1 MHDSD
6 QTKHSATAE
15 PEQALKALLESETR
29 YRKLLEAAPDGIFVN
44 RCDRIVYINPMGL
57 QLLGAARA
65 DQVLGRSP
73 LDIIHPDSHE
83 LVRQRISALLE
94 GQKYA
99 PPIPEKFLRL
109 DGSWLDVEVSATPI
123 TDEGEPAILVFFR
136 DVSERKRAEDALRM
150 SEERFRLLVEQAA
163 DGIFVSDA
171 EGHYLDVNSAGC
183 AMLGY
188 SRDEILRMAIADVIA
203 PEEVSRLPP
212 EETRVGSGKVVRS
225 EWRFRRKDGSFF
237 HGEILSRQLP
247 DGRLQAILRDITERR
262 QAEAAL
268 RASEA
273 QLRLITNNL
282 PVLIAYIDAGQ
293 RYRFN
298 NRGYEEWF
306 GHSSAELKGRHLE
319 EVLGPAAYQAIAP
332 RIERVLSGE
341 FIRFEDIID
350 YKSAGRRIV
359 EAAYVPDKAEDGLVR
374 GFVALII
381 DVTERKRA
389 EQELVERR
397 AEMEQLLQLHVAS
410 QTAAAIAHEL
420 NQPLN
425 AIASY
430 NEAALR
436 MLQAGNP
443 KPDKL
448 AHALEASVQQTQRVG
463 RSLRHLLE
471 FLHKGETVTEAV
483 DLNQSVCEA
492 LDVLEADGYDGFQ
505 RVLELAPDLPRVQAN
520 AIQVQRVL
528 INLLRNGVEAMRVA
542 GVPTGPI
549 TVSVRTAAN
558 GNMAHVTVR
567 DSGPGLDPETA
578 RRIFEPFFTTK
589 PTGIGMGLAISRALI
604 EAHGGRLWAELDDG
618 PGGTFHFT
626 LPFAS

>member
-1 MHDSD
+1 MMDRLPGGTGLNQIDHGMHDSD
-6 QTKHSATAE
+6 KSKRVPAAE
-15 PEQALKALLESETR
+15 TGQAPETL
-29 YRKLLEAAPDGIFVN
+29 
-44 RCDRIVYINPMGL
+44 
-57 QLLGAARA
+57 RA
-65 DQVLGRSP
+65 
-73 LDIIHPDSHE
+73 
-83 LVRQRISALLE
+83 
-94 GQKYA
+94 
-99 PPIPEKFLRL
+99 
-109 DGSWLDVEVSATPI
+109 
-123 TDEGEPAILVFFR
+123 
-136 DVSERKRAEDALRM
+136 
-150 SEERFRLLVEQAA
+150 SEERYRLLVEQAA

-171 EGHYLDVNSAGC
+171 EGRYLDVNSAGC

-188 SRDEILRMAIADVIA
+188 SREEILRMAIADIIA
-203 PEEVSRLPP
+203 PEEMSRLPP
-212 EETRVGSGKVVRS
+212 EETRLERGTVVRS

-273 QLRLITNNL
+273 QLRLITDNL

-306 GHSSAELKGRHLE
+306 GHTSAELKGKHLK
-319 EVLGPAAYQAIAP
+319 EVLGPVAYQAIAP
-332 RIERVLSGE
+332 RIDKALSGE
-341 FIRFEDIID
+341 FVRFEDVID
-350 YKSAGRRIV
+350 YKSAGKRIV
-359 EAAYVPDKAEDGLVR
+359 EAAYVPDKAEDGHVR
-374 GFVALII
+374 GFCALIS

-397 AEMEQLLQLHVAS
+397 VELEQLLQLHVAS

-430 NEAALR
+430 NEAARR

-443 KPDKL
+443 KPDRL
-448 AHALEASVQQTQRVG
+448 VHALEASAQQTQRVG
-463 RSLRHLLE
+463 RALRQLLE

-483 DLNQSVCEA
+483 DLNQAVQEA
-492 LDVLEADGYDGFQ
+492 FDTLEADGYDGFQ

-520 AIQVQRVL
+520 EVQVQRVL
-528 INLLRNGVEAMRVA
+528 INLLRNGVEAMRGA

-549 TVSVRTAAN
+549 TVSVRTAA
-558 GNMAHVTVR
+558 GEDMAHVTVR
-567 DSGPGLDPETA
+567 DSGPGLDPEIA
-578 RRIFEPFFTTK
+578 RRVFEPFFTTK

-604 EAHGGRLWAELDDG
+604 EAHGGKLWTEHDSRT
-618 PGGTFHFT
+618 GGIFHFT
-626 LPFAS
+626 LPFAP

>member
-6 QTKHSATAE
+6 KSERAPAPGTG
-15 PEQALKALLESETR
+15 QALE
-29 YRKLLEAAPDGIFVN
+29 
-44 RCDRIVYINPMGL
+44 
-57 QLLGAARA
+57 
-65 DQVLGRSP
+65 
-73 LDIIHPDSHE
+73 
-83 LVRQRISALLE
+83 
-94 GQKYA
+94 
-99 PPIPEKFLRL
+99 
-109 DGSWLDVEVSATPI
+109 
-123 TDEGEPAILVFFR
+123 
-136 DVSERKRAEDALRM
+136 ALRA
-150 SEERFRLLVEQAA
+150 SEERYRLLVEQAA

-171 EGHYLDVNSAGC
+171 QGHYLDVNSAGC
-183 AMLGY
+183 TMLGY
-188 SRDEILRMAIADVIA
+188 SREEILRMAIADIVA

-212 EETRVGSGKVVRS
+212 EETRAERGTVVRS

-268 RASEA
+268 RGSEA
-273 QLRLITNNL
+273 QLRLITDNL

-298 NRGYEEWF
+298 NRGYKEWF
-306 GHSSAELKGRHLE
+306 GHTSAELKGKSLK
-319 EVLGPAAYQAIAP
+319 EVLGPSAYQAIVP
-332 RIERVLSGE
+332 RIEKALTGE
-341 FIRFEDIID
+341 FVRFEDVVD
-350 YKSAGRRIV
+350 YKSAGKRIV
-359 EAAYVPDKAEDGLVR
+359 EAAYVPDKAEDGRIR
-374 GFVALII
+374 GFFALIS
-381 DVTERKRA
+381 DVTERRRA

-397 AEMEQLLQLHVAS
+397 AELEQLLQLHVAS

-448 AHALEASVQQTQRVG
+448 VHALEASAQQTQRVG
-463 RSLRHLLE
+463 RALRHLLE

-483 DLNQSVCEA
+483 DLNQAVHEA
-492 LDVLEADGYDGFQ
+492 FDILEADGYDGFR
-505 RVLELAPDLPRVQAN
+505 RVLELPDLPRVQAN
-520 AIQVQRVL
+520 AVQVQRVL
-528 INLLRNGVEAMRVA
+528 INLLRNGVEAMRGA

-549 TVSVRTAAN
+549 TVSVRTAAGEN
-558 GNMAHVTVR
+558 LAHVTVR

-578 RRIFEPFFTTK
+578 RRVFEPFFTTK

-604 EAHGGRLWAELDDG
+604 EAHGGRLWMEHDSRA
-618 PGGTFHFT
+618 GGVFHFT
-626 LPFAS
+626 LPFAP